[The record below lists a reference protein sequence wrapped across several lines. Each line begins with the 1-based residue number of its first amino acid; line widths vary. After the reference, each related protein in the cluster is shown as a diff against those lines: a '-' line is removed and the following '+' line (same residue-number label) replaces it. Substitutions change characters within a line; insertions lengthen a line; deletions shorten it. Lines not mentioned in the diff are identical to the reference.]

1 MNYTKILDQELLMV
15 YAQDPADSLT
25 KAFAGMILST
35 TRAGIFPPVGVSDA
49 DFIELLGAYFPG
61 AWEVLFE
68 NTAVLESELAFSCPA
83 ISEARNGRANGNL
96 AEIARLH

>member
-49 DFIELLGAYFPG
+49 DFIELLGATSQAHGKCYLRILPVLNLGRRFPAQRYQRPEMG
-61 AWEVLFE
+61 ARMVTWPE
-68 NTAVLESELAFSCPA
+68 
-83 ISEARNGRANGNL
+83 
-96 AEIARLH
+96 

>member
-1 MNYTKILDQELLMV
+1 MNYAKILDQELLMV

-35 TRAGIFPPVGVSDA
+35 TRAGVFPPGGVSDA

-68 NTAVLESELAFSCPA
+68 NTDLLESESTFSCSAMP
-83 ISEARNGRANGNL
+83 EARSGRANGNV
-96 AEIARLH
+96 AGIAQLH